1 MKNIKK
7 ALLISTLALSI
18 SSITLAQESSYTYGT
33 VWEAHGIRVLPGQFE
48 NYMDHLAAG
57 WKDVYEYAKKEGYVV
72 DYHVLASNHAR
83 VGEPDL
89 ILVIEYKDY
98 VKTAEYEAFQK
109 KIDEMLSTNERKADK
124 EYGERESMRETLS
137 SYQYHELNLK

>member
-1 MKNIKK
+1 MKSIKK
-7 ALLISTLALSI
+7 AFLIGTLALSI
-18 SSITLAQESSYTYGT
+18 STIALAQESSYSFGT

-48 NYMDHLAAG
+48 NYMDHLAG
-57 WKDVYEYAKKEGYVV
+57 SWKDVYEFAKKEGHVV

-109 KIDEMLSTNERKADK
+109 KIDEMLSTNERQADK
-124 EYGERESMRETLS
+124 EFGDRGSMRETLS